1 MTLNKINISRNR
13 GTYPMMI
20 EPVRFSYT
28 PDITVINQ
36 RQFSIHNDIYKGYVN
51 NTNIIGEEL
60 ANASPDLR
68 AGANTTNGLYRRL
81 KRGESFAL
89 NGVIL
94 HELYF
99 RNLGGVL
106 REPGEN
112 VRRLIEKYF
121 NTYENWVE
129 DFVSTAKASRGWAIL
144 CYEQR
149 TNSLRNISLDT
160 HDEGMVVL
168 MLPLIVLD
176 VYEHAYFIQYENQK
190 EKYIR
195 AFMENIHWEIVNQR
209 MKLWGLEPK

>member
-1 MTLNKINISRNR
+1 
-13 GTYPMMI
+13 MMI
-20 EPVRFSYT
+20 EPVKFTYT
-28 PDITVINQ
+28 PDITAINQ
-36 RQFSIHNDIYKGYVN
+36 RQFRVHYDIYKGYVDQTN
-51 NTNIIGEEL
+51 LIADELTNIQP
-60 ANASPDLR
+60 SVR
-68 AGANTTNGLYRRL
+68 MQANTTNGYFRGL
-81 KRGESFAL
+81 KRGETYAL

-106 REPGEN
+106 KQPGEDMK
-112 VRRLIEKYF
+112 RLIEKYF
-121 NTYENWVE
+121 KTYENWVE
-129 DFVSTAKASRGWAIL
+129 DFVSSAKASRGWVIL

-176 VYEHAYFIQYENQK
+176 VYEHAYFIQYGNEK
-190 EKYIR
+190 EKYVR

-209 MKLWGLEPK
+209 LNLWGLDNIQ